1 METAHPSLPALSRL
15 QTETSGPKRSMSA
28 MALVSSTM
36 PISNVTFVYPNRSIS
51 IKVMT
56 PRNRLFVVLAL
67 LVAVVVSP
75 RNSFGQSR
83 VPDECARTAQ
93 MEIYSDA
100 QVSRVTGDLS
110 GFDLALDKPNGP
122 QRKALLFVYEGGG
135 SEGIPLPVT
144 ANGDNLVI
152 EGTWVEHLT
161 EYPSKKD
168 IVQTHGVRI
177 TGKITPTSFRGTISI
192 EGLEIMNPDSMLL
205 KRVKQIWACKTH
217 SSR

>member
-1 METAHPSLPALSRL
+1 M
-15 QTETSGPKRSMSA
+15 
-28 MALVSSTM
+28 
-36 PISNVTFVYPNRSIS
+36 I
-51 IKVMT
+51 
-56 PRNRLFVVLAL
+56 PRNRLFVAFAL
-67 LVAVVVSP
+67 LVAVIVSP
-75 RNSFGQSR
+75 QNSFGQSR
-83 VPDECARTAQ
+83 VPDECAQTAQ
-93 MEIYSDA
+93 MDVYSDA

-110 GFDLALDKPNGP
+110 GFDLALDKPNES

-144 ANGDNLVI
+144 VNGDNSVI

-168 IVQTHGVRI
+168 IVQTHRVRI
-177 TGKITPTSFRGTISI
+177 TGEITPTSFRGTISI

-205 KRVKQIWACKTH
+205 KKVKQIWDCKTP